1 MGLIWI
7 LKKKNISPSD
17 LLVLGLLLIPLKR
30 SDTYTPI
37 KNEILKLFDKENKY
51 KKGLILD
58 RVFYEHIAVKG
69 KGKKWRE
76 LDEALNLTGG
86 NFLSNEH

>member
-1 MGLIWI
+1 
-7 LKKKNISPSD
+7 

-30 SDTYTPI
+30 GETYTPI
-37 KNEILKLFDKENKY
+37 KNEILTLFKLENKY

-58 RVFYEHIAVKG
+58 RVFYKHIAVKG
-69 KGKKWRE
+69 KGKKWRL

-86 NFLSNEH
+86 NFLSNEHN

>member
-1 MGLIWI
+1 MYDSIQKLCLEGSYTTNLDIQ
-7 LKKKNISPSD
+7 KKKISPSD
-17 LLVLGLLLIPLKR
+17 LLVLGLLLIPLQR
-30 SDTYTPI
+30 GETYTPI
-37 KNEILKLFDKENKY
+37 KSQVLSLFNKQNRY

-76 LDEALNLTGG
+76 LD
-86 NFLSNEH
+86 